1 MDKVPNVTKGDM
13 LELTQLTKELERRVA
28 KQSPYYFSKY
38 IMGDSQRKNGKLW
51 GWNRHHVK
59 ASKLMWWAYRTRHE
73 RPWGTLVYLEWC
85 RGSRKS
91 TLIQAALCCYL
102 LDDQNLTC
110 LLDGD
115 VSSKAAQKTGVIR
128 NMFDDPYVI
137 ELWGSLKSKTKWKQE
152 EWTLQ
157 RGVNTSD
164 ATMKAS
170 GLDASK
176 TGGHFDVIVP
186 DDLQSDENCD
196 NPDINESVK
205 TEFRMFE
212 TLKSGKTG
220 TVTLMGGTRWGFRD
234 LGKEVADMEAD
245 EMRRGVTKSIYIS
258 RLSAYVKDKN
268 NKAHYAWPNFPEG
281 GLDAESLRRMKI
293 KMKPT
298 LFSFNML
305 LEPLS
310 DEEALIKASWI
321 RHHNKT
327 IEDFPKE
334 TRWFLAVDP
343 AGEGKFKGAD
353 FNALVLCAIT
363 PSSEIF
369 VMEVINEH
377 CTSIQLYEHIVRL
390 NEMYPL
396 TAVIVEDYWQQ
407 YKLASWLK
415 NRAAK
420 QLLQIP
426 WMKYKRS
433 RKSKELLIAA
443 LQPYIQSH
451 TIQWRSDHVELEDQ
465 ALQYPRSEHDDMLD
479 ALANVLKH
487 SSVPNARDESMPY
500 FMDDEWKDKGL
511 FIPTAKQPEP
521 PSDLGIAV
529 AKALIEKK
537 MNRTRLGK
545 RRFGPPRLMR

>member
-1 MDKVPNVTKGDM
+1 
-13 LELTQLTKELERRVA
+13 
-28 KQSPYYFSKY
+28 
-38 IMGDSQRKNGKLW
+38 
-51 GWNRHHVK
+51 
-59 ASKLMWWAYRTRHE
+59 
-73 RPWGTLVYLEWC
+73 
-85 RGSRKS
+85 
-91 TLIQAALCCYL
+91 
-102 LDDQNLTC
+102 
-110 LLDGD
+110 
-115 VSSKAAQKTGVIR
+115 
-128 NMFDDPYVI
+128 
-137 ELWGSLKSKTKWKQE
+137 
-152 EWTLQ
+152 
-157 RGVNTSD
+157 
-164 ATMKAS
+164 
-170 GLDASK
+170 
-176 TGGHFDVIVP
+176 
-186 DDLQSDENCD
+186 
-196 NPDINESVK
+196 
-205 TEFRMFE
+205 
-212 TLKSGKTG
+212 
-220 TVTLMGGTRWGFRD
+220 
-234 LGKEVADMEAD
+234 
-245 EMRRGVTKSIYIS
+245 
-258 RLSAYVKDKN
+258 
-268 NKAHYAWPNFPEG
+268 
-281 GLDAESLRRMKI
+281 
-293 KMKPT
+293 
-298 LFSFNML
+298 
-305 LEPLS
+305 
-310 DEEALIKASWI
+310 
-321 RHHNKT
+321 
-327 IEDFPKE
+327 
-334 TRWFLAVDP
+334 
-343 AGEGKFKGAD
+343 
-353 FNALVLCAIT
+353 
-363 PSSEIF
+363 
-369 VMEVINEH
+369 MEVINEH